1 MADTISLSDFLKDFN
16 TTIQNLNTTTETTI
30 PSIKGAELAIKDSTE
45 ADNEKYELINK
56 VLKDVYNIDISMIEI
71 LDVDSSDR
79 FFIEIRYTS
88 LDNIYRRIKLADYR
102 KMLSKSEAEITDYFR
117 DILEYLLG
125 GVVTFNVDY
134 ETYNER
140 LEEIIKEY
148 ENKKGYEKDI
158 EEILDSNK
166 NDKKDTLIILARI
179 CVAYAI
185 KARDKYK
192 YEYDTLGWRNF
203 NNQKVFVYADKIY
216 KTVENANNA
225 PDLGELPAIC
235 VNDNRLSIS
244 VSDISSDYTNMI
256 YDLMHYHTKYPAIII
271 SAALSGVVRQL
282 LELGNE
288 AGININI
295 CGTSGCGKTTIE
307 NIALSM
313 FGDYNTL
320 LNNFLATDNA
330 INIGRVNKGFMPY
343 VMDEQALKLNNMSE
357 NKKKQEAL
365 IQIFRVYNNTIKD
378 TLRTSKYKGKISYG
392 AYISSSV
399 ESIFDTID
407 ETDLGQFRRLIEL
420 KVSDDDLFKNKETVE
435 KYEEIIETNKGMFL
449 KNFVNWIL
457 LNIANDENIIKNRY
471 NMIRQAINTYY
482 NEYFENL
489 EKLKINSNATDIK
502 EAVLEDVKARLE
514 KDNIVITDREAALK
528 TIERL
533 VRNLKQVV
541 KLDKKI
547 ALLLLT
553 EELINETLDLHISTE
568 GEYDALIE
576 EEYGAVELEE
586 DSEEEYRAESEEDK
600 KTNAR
605 LMFNDKNKLNTLKA
619 LENNILDMQLSID
632 DIEEK
637 AKENSGVIAANKNRF
652 ESYLPLLGKDNKE
665 SADLVR
671 KELLSLLTDLE
682 GVSTGTIK
690 LEKDSNGDEGY
701 HFYTTRTSKGYRL
714 NSEEG
719 AKAKILAQ
727 FLILAADNNL
737 HKKGYTDGKALR
749 DRITSE
755 NYEGVEQ
762 VVKTS
767 ISGRRNGAHIYYR
780 TADIADIKSS
790 KKDKRDY
797 IIFYS
802 SNDVWFNLEI
812 EDNNT
817 SQPNEADT
825 SNSEEKGDK

>member
-1 MADTISLSDFLKDFN
+1 MADTISLKDFLDDFN
-16 TTIQNLNTTTETTI
+16 KTIGNLNTTTATTI
-30 PSIKGAELAIKDSTE
+30 PSIKGAELAIKDSTK

-56 VLKDVYNIDISMIEI
+56 VLKDVYNIDVSMVEI

-125 GVVTFNVDY
+125 GVVTFKVDY
-134 ETYNER
+134 ETYKER
-140 LEEIIKEY
+140 LKEISEKYKNGTE
-148 ENKKGYEKDI
+148 YEKDI
-158 EEILDSNK
+158 EEILKSNK
-166 NDKKDTLIILARI
+166 ADKKDTLIILARI

-203 NNQKVFVYADKIY
+203 NNEKVFIYADRIY
-216 KTVENANNA
+216 ESYEKNGIIKLN
-225 PDLGELPAIC
+225 LLPAIC
-235 VNDNRLSIS
+235 VNDNKQSIS
-244 VSDISSDYTNMI
+244 IIDINEKNNGHVDYVNML
-256 YDLMHYHTKYPAIII
+256 YDLMYYHTRYPAIII

-357 NKKKQEAL
+357 NKKRQEAL

-378 TLRTSKYKGKISYG
+378 TLRTNKYKGKISYG

-420 KVSDDDLFKNKETVE
+420 KVSDNDLFPDKETVE
-435 KYEEIIETNKGMFL
+435 KYEEIIETNKGLFL
-449 KNFVNWIL
+449 QEFVVSIICKIKTDKNS
-457 LNIANDENIIKNRY
+457 IKHRY
-471 NMIRQAINTYY
+471 NEIRQAINIYY
-482 NEYFENL
+482 NKYLDNL
-489 EKLKINSNATDIK
+489 EKIKESNNTTDTNEAVFKKLKAEFENDNAKINNK
-502 EAVLEDVKARLE
+502 E
-514 KDNIVITDREAALK
+514 EALR
-528 TIERL
+528 TVERL

-553 EELINETLDLHISTE
+553 EELINETLDKLLNKNNSFREDIGKAYIISKLKNDIL
-568 GEYDALIE
+568 YSIE
-576 EEYGAVELEE
+576 EK
-586 DSEEEYRAESEEDK
+586 EEYKRLGIK
-600 KTNAR
+600 KISIYE
-605 LMFNDKNKLNTLKA
+605 KGTLKV
-619 LENNILDMQLSID
+619 LENDILDMQLS
-632 DIEEK
+632 
-637 AKENSGVIAANKNRF
+637 
-652 ESYLPLLGKDNKE
+652 
-665 SADLVR
+665 
-671 KELLSLLTDLE
+671 LE
-682 GVSTGTIK
+682 GVSKKKGKDTDTIFQIREELRNLLPDIAGFKLTIPIIVKTLDTGKRVEKECTITLGKDVDNIGTGYWFYRLSNERNKKEKPTK
-690 LEKDSNGDEGY
+690 LIENLYSHALRIAKYIVYCAIQNVEGY
-701 HFYTTRTSKGYRL
+701 K
-714 NSEEG
+714 
-719 AKAKILAQ
+719 
-727 FLILAADNNL
+727 
-737 HKKGYTDGKALR
+737 YTDGETIRDTIENNYKKIENITISDKESRLYCAAEKISKAKNSDSIILYESNR
-749 DRITSE
+749 VFLCLSE
-755 NYEGVEQ
+755 EEFE
-762 VVKTS
+762 T
-767 ISGRRNGAHIYYR
+767 
-780 TADIADIKSS
+780 IK
-790 KKDKRDY
+790 
-797 IIFYS
+797 
-802 SNDVWFNLEI
+802 I
-812 EDNNT
+812 EK
-817 SQPNEADT
+817 
-825 SNSEEKGDK
+825 EKGDK

>member
-1 MADTISLSDFLKDFN
+1 MADTISLKDFLNDFN
-16 TTIQNLNTTTETTI
+16 KTIHNLNTTTETTI

-45 ADNEKYELINK
+45 ADNEKYRLIND
-56 VLKDVYNIDISMIEI
+56 VLKDVYNIDVSMIEI

-125 GVVTFNVDY
+125 GVVTFKVDY

-140 LEEIIKEY
+140 LKEIIKEY

-158 EEILDSNK
+158 EEILKSNK
-166 NDKKDTLIILARI
+166 NDKKDTLIILTRI

-216 KTVENANNA
+216 KTDDKE
-225 PDLGELPAIC
+225 PKLEELPAIC

-244 VSDISSDYTNMI
+244 VSDISLDYVNMI

-295 CGTSGCGKTTIE
+295 CGTSGCGKTTME
-307 NIALSM
+307 NIALSI
-313 FGDYNTL
+313 FGDCNNL

-343 VMDEQALKLNNMSE
+343 IMDEQALRLNNMSE

-420 KVSDDDLFKNKETVE
+420 KVSDDDLFPDKDTVE

-449 KNFVNWIL
+449 KEFVALIL
-457 LNIANDENIIKNRY
+457 CKIANNENIIKDRY
-471 NMIRQAINTYY
+471 NMIRQSINIYY

-489 EKLKINSNATDIK
+489 DKLKINSNATDIK
-502 EAVLEDVKARLE
+502 EAVLEDVRKRLE

-528 TIERL
+528 TIEKL
-533 VRNLKQVV
+533 IRNLKQVV

-547 ALLLLT
+547 ALILLT
-553 EELINETLDLHISTE
+553 EELINETLDLIMSNE
-568 GEYDALIE
+568 GEYDALIK

-586 DSEEEYRAESEEDK
+586 DSEEECRAESEADK
-600 KTNAR
+600 KIRAR

-637 AKENSGVIAANKNRF
+637 ANDNNGASNNKNKF
-652 ESYLPLLGKDNKE
+652 TDMLPLLGKDNKE
-665 SADLVR
+665 SADLIR
-671 KELLSLLTDLE
+671 KELAGLLADLK
-682 GVSTGTIK
+682 GVNVGTIK
-690 LEKDSNGDEGY
+690 IEKDYYKEDEGY
-701 HFYTTRTSKGYRL
+701 HFYTTREGKGCRL
-714 NSEEG
+714 LSGEG
-719 AKAKILAQ
+719 AEAKILAQ
-727 FLILAADNNL
+727 FFIFIADNNI
-737 HKKGYTDGKALR
+737 HEKGYTDGKALR
-749 DRITSE
+749 NRITSE
-755 NYEGVEQ
+755 SYEGIAE
-762 VVKTS
+762 VVKTN
-767 ISGRRNGAHIYYR
+767 ISGRKNVVPTFYK
-780 TADIADIKSS
+780 TANIADINNN

-797 IIFYS
+797 IILYN
-802 SNDVWFNLEI
+802 SNDVWFNLEV
-812 EDNNT
+812 EESNT
-817 SQPNEADT
+817 LQSNEVDT
-825 SNSEEKGDK
+825 SKSEDKEDK

>member
-16 TTIQNLNTTTETTI
+16 NTIQNLNTTTETTI

-45 ADNEKYELINK
+45 ADNEKYRLIND
-56 VLKDVYNIDISMIEI
+56 VLKDVYSIDVSMIEI

-125 GVVTFNVDY
+125 GVVTFKVDY
-134 ETYNER
+134 ETYKKR
-140 LEEIIKEY
+140 LEEVIKKY
-148 ENKKGYEKDI
+148 ENKDGYEKDI
-158 EEILDSNK
+158 EEILKSNEA
-166 NDKKDTLIILARI
+166 DKKDTLIILTRI

-203 NNQKVFVYADKIY
+203 NNQKVFVYADRIY
-216 KTVENANNA
+216 KTDNKE
-225 PDLGELPAIC
+225 PKLEELPAIC

-244 VSDISSDYTNMI
+244 VSDISSDYVNMI
-256 YDLMHYHTKYPAIII
+256 DELMHYETKYPAIII

-307 NIALSM
+307 NIALSI

-343 VMDEQALKLNNMSE
+343 IMDEQALRLNNMSE
-357 NKKKQEAL
+357 NKKKQETL
-365 IQIFRVYNNTIKD
+365 IQIFRIYNNTIKD

-407 ETDLGQFRRLIEL
+407 EIDLGQFRRLIEL
-420 KVSDDDLFKNKETVE
+420 KVSGADLFKDKETVE

-449 KNFVNWIL
+449 REFVALIL
-457 LNIANDENIIKNRY
+457 SKIANDEDSIKDRY
-471 NMIRQAINTYY
+471 NEIKQAINVYY

-489 EKLKINSNATDIK
+489 EKIKENGNFTDIK
-502 EAVLEDVKARLE
+502 EAVLEDIKARLE
-514 KDNIVITDREAALK
+514 KDNIVITDKEAALK
-528 TIERL
+528 TVERL
-533 VRNLKQVV
+533 IRNLKQVV

-553 EELINETLDLHISTE
+553 EELINDTLDF
-568 GEYDALIE
+568 LINNVE
-576 EEYGAVELEE
+576 DDYGAV
-586 DSEEEYRAESEEDK
+586 DSEEEYKAESEADK
-600 KTNAR
+600 KLRMKLILA
-605 LMFNDKNKLNTLKA
+605 DGNKAKTLKV
-619 LENNILDMQLSID
+619 LEDNILDMQLSID
-632 DIEEK
+632 DIEKKAEK
-637 AKENSGVIAANKNRF
+637 NSGIIAANKTRF

-665 SADLVR
+665 SVDLVR
-671 KELLSLLTDLE
+671 KELISLLADLE

-690 LEKDSNGDEGY
+690 LKKDSNGDEGY
-701 HFYTTRTSKGYRL
+701 HFYTTRPSKGYRL

-762 VVKTS
+762 VVKTN

-797 IIFYS
+797 IIFYN
-802 SNDVWFNLEI
+802 SNDVWFNLEV

-817 SQPNEADT
+817 LQSNEVDT
-825 SNSEEKGDK
+825 SKSEDKEDK

>member
-1 MADTISLSDFLKDFN
+1 MADAIKLSDFLKDFN
-16 TTIQNLNTTTETTI
+16 NTIQNLNTTTATTI

-56 VLKDVYNIDISMIEI
+56 MLKDVYNIDVSMVEI

-140 LEEIIKEY
+140 LKEISEKY
-148 ENKKGYEKDI
+148 KNGTKYEKDI
-158 EEILDSNK
+158 EEILKSNK

-203 NNQKVFVYADKIY
+203 NNEKVFVYADKIY
-216 KTVENANNA
+216 KTDDKESE
-225 PDLGELPAIC
+225 LEELPAIC

-244 VSDISSDYTNMI
+244 VSDISLDYTNMI

-378 TLRTSKYKGKISYG
+378 TLRTNKYKGKISYG

-399 ESIFDTID
+399 ESIFDNID
-407 ETDLGQFRRLIEL
+407 EIDLGQFRRLIEL
-420 KVSDDDLFKNKETVE
+420 KVSGADLFKDKETVE

-457 LNIANDENIIKNRY
+457 LKIANDENIIKDRY

-489 EKLKINSNATDIK
+489 EKLKINNNATDIK
-502 EAVLEDVKARLE
+502 EAVLEDIKVRLE
-514 KDNIVITDREAALK
+514 KDNIAITDREAALK

-553 EELINETLDLHISTE
+553 EELINETLDLHMNNE

-586 DSEEEYRAESEEDK
+586 DSEEWGEAESEENK
-600 KTNAR
+600 KIRMR
-605 LMFNDKNKLNTLKA
+605 LMFNDKNKLSTLKA

-637 AKENSGVIAANKNRF
+637 AEKNSGIIAANKTRF

-671 KELLSLLTDLE
+671 KELIGLLDALK

-701 HFYTTRTSKGYRL
+701 HFYTTRTGKGYRL

-727 FLILAADNNL
+727 FIILAADNNL

-780 TADIADIKSS
+780 TADITDIKSS

-812 EDNNT
+812 EDTNA
-817 SQPNEADT
+817 SQPTEADT

>member
-1 MADTISLSDFLKDFN
+1 MADTIKLSDFLKDFN
-16 TTIQNLNTTTETTI
+16 NTIQNLNTTTATTI
-30 PSIKGAELAIKDSTE
+30 PSIKGAELAIKDSTK
-45 ADNEKYELINK
+45 ADNEKYRLIND
-56 VLKDVYNIDISMIEI
+56 VLKDVYNIDVSMVEI

-140 LEEIIKEY
+140 LKEIIKKY
-148 ENKKGYEKDI
+148 ENKDGYEKDI
-158 EEILDSNK
+158 EEILKSNK
-166 NDKKDTLIILARI
+166 DDKKDTLIILARI
-179 CVAYAI
+179 CIAYAV

-216 KTVENANNA
+216 KSDDKE
-225 PDLGELPAIC
+225 PKLEELPAIC

-244 VSDISSDYTNMI
+244 VSDISLDYANMI
-256 YDLMHYHTKYPAIII
+256 YDLMHYDTKYPAIII

-307 NIALSM
+307 NIALSI

-320 LNNFLATDNA
+320 LNNFLASDNA

-357 NKKKQEAL
+357 NKKRQEAL

-378 TLRTSKYKGKISYG
+378 TLRTNKYKGKVSYG

-399 ESIFDTID
+399 ESIFDNID
-407 ETDLGQFRRLIEL
+407 EIDLGQFRRLIEL
-420 KVSDDDLFKNKETVE
+420 KVSGADLFKDKETVE

-449 KNFVNWIL
+449 KDFVALIL
-457 LNIANDENIIKNRY
+457 YKMAKGENIIKDRY
-471 NMIRQAINTYY
+471 NMIRQSINIHY

-502 EAVLEDVKARLE
+502 EAVLEDIKARLE
-514 KDNIVITDREAALK
+514 KDNIAITDREAALK

-533 VRNLKQVV
+533 IRNLKQVV

-553 EELINETLDLHISTE
+553 EELINETLDLLMNNA

-576 EEYGAVELEE
+576 EEYGAVESEE
-586 DSEEEYRAESEEDK
+586 DSEEECEAESEENK
-600 KTNAR
+600 KIRMR
-605 LMFNDKNKLNTLKA
+605 LMFDDKNKLSTLKA

-637 AKENSGVIAANKNRF
+637 AEKNSGIIAANKTRF

-671 KELLSLLTDLE
+671 KELIGLLDALK

-701 HFYTTRTSKGYRL
+701 HFYTTRTGKGYRL

-727 FLILAADNNL
+727 FIILVADNNL

-780 TADIADIKSS
+780 TADITDIKNN

-802 SNDVWFNLEI
+802 SNDVWFNLEV
-812 EDNNT
+812 EDTNA
-817 SQPNEADT
+817 SQPTEADT

>member
-1 MADTISLSDFLKDFN
+1 MADTIKLSDFLKDFN
-16 TTIQNLNTTTETTI
+16 NTIQNLNTTTATTI

-45 ADNEKYELINK
+45 ADNEKYRLIND
-56 VLKDVYNIDISMIEI
+56 VLKDVYNIDVSMIEI

-140 LEEIIKEY
+140 LEEIIKKY
-148 ENKKGYEKDI
+148 ENKDGYEKDI
-158 EEILDSNK
+158 EEILKSNK

-216 KTVENANNA
+216 KSDDKEYK
-225 PDLGELPAIC
+225 LEELPAIC

-244 VSDISSDYTNMI
+244 VSDISLDYANMI
-256 YDLMHYHTKYPAIII
+256 YDLMHYDTKYPAIII

-307 NIALSM
+307 NIALSI

-357 NKKKQEAL
+357 NKKRQEAL

-378 TLRTSKYKGKISYG
+378 TLRTNKYKGKVSYG

-399 ESIFDTID
+399 ESIFDNID
-407 ETDLGQFRRLIEL
+407 EIDLGQFRRLIEL
-420 KVSDDDLFKNKETVE
+420 KVSGADLFKDKETVE

-449 KNFVNWIL
+449 KDFVALIL
-457 LNIANDENIIKNRY
+457 YKMAKGENIIKDRY
-471 NMIRQAINTYY
+471 NMIRQSINVHY

-502 EAVLEDVKARLE
+502 EAVLEDIKARLE
-514 KDNIVITDREAALK
+514 KDNIAITDREAALK
-528 TIERL
+528 TIEKL
-533 VRNLKQVV
+533 IRNLKQVV

-553 EELINETLDLHISTE
+553 EELINETLDLLMNNA

-576 EEYGAVELEE
+576 EEYGAVESEE
-586 DSEEEYRAESEEDK
+586 NSEEECEAESEENK
-600 KTNAR
+600 KIRMR
-605 LMFNDKNKLNTLKA
+605 LMFNDKNKLSTLKA

-637 AKENSGVIAANKNRF
+637 AEKNSGIIAANKTRF

-671 KELLSLLTDLE
+671 KELIGLLDALK

-701 HFYTTRTSKGYRL
+701 HFYTTRTGKGYRL

-727 FLILAADNNL
+727 FIILAADNNL

-780 TADIADIKSS
+780 TADITDIKNN

-802 SNDVWFNLEI
+802 SNDVWFNLEV
-812 EDNNT
+812 EDTNA
-817 SQPNEADT
+817 SQPTEVDT

>member
-1 MADTISLSDFLKDFN
+1 MADTISLKDFLDDFN
-16 TTIQNLNTTTETTI
+16 KTIGNLNKTTETTI

-56 VLKDVYNIDISMIEI
+56 VLKDVYNIDVSMVEI

-140 LEEIIKEY
+140 LEEISEKY
-148 ENKKGYEKDI
+148 KNGTKYEKDI
-158 EEILDSNK
+158 EEILKSNK
-166 NDKKDTLIILARI
+166 SDKKDTLIILARI

-216 KTVENANNA
+216 KTDDKKSE
-225 PDLGELPAIC
+225 LEELPAIC

-244 VSDISSDYTNMI
+244 VSDISLDYVNML
-256 YDLMHYHTKYPAIII
+256 YDLMHYDTKYPAIII

-307 NIALSM
+307 NIALSI

-378 TLRTSKYKGKISYG
+378 TLRTNKYKGKISYG

-407 ETDLGQFRRLIEL
+407 EIDLGQFRRLIEL
-420 KVSDDDLFKNKETVE
+420 KVSGADLFKDKETVE

-457 LNIANDENIIKNRY
+457 LKIANDENIIKDRY

-553 EELINETLDLHISTE
+553 EELINETLDLHMNNK

-586 DSEEEYRAESEEDK
+586 DSEEEYRVESEKDK
-600 KTNAR
+600 KINAR
-605 LMFNDKNKLNTLKA
+605 LMFNDKNKLSTLKA

-637 AKENSGVIAANKNRF
+637 AEKNSGIIAANKTRF

-671 KELLSLLTDLE
+671 KELIGLLDALK

-701 HFYTTRTSKGYRL
+701 HFYTTRTGKGYRL

-727 FLILAADNNL
+727 FIILAADNNV

-780 TADIADIKSS
+780 TADITDIKSS

-802 SNDVWFNLEI
+802 SNDVWFNLEV
-812 EDNNT
+812 EDTNA
-817 SQPNEADT
+817 SQPTEADT

>member
-1 MADTISLSDFLKDFN
+1 MADTISLKDFLDDFN
-16 TTIQNLNTTTETTI
+16 KTIQNLNTTTETTI

-45 ADNEKYELINK
+45 ADNKKYELINK
-56 VLKDVYNIDISMIEI
+56 VLKDVYSIDISMIEI

-140 LEEIIKEY
+140 LEEIIKKY
-148 ENKKGYEKDI
+148 ENKDGYEKDI
-158 EEILDSNK
+158 EEILKSNK

-203 NNQKVFVYADKIY
+203 NNEKVFVYADKIY
-216 KTVENANNA
+216 KSDDKE
-225 PDLGELPAIC
+225 PKLEELPAIC

-244 VSDISSDYTNMI
+244 VSDISSDYANMI

-357 NKKKQEAL
+357 NKKRQEAL

-378 TLRTSKYKGKISYG
+378 TLRTNKYKGKVSYG

-399 ESIFDTID
+399 ESIFDNID
-407 ETDLGQFRRLIEL
+407 EVDLGQFRRLIEL
-420 KVSDDDLFKNKETVE
+420 KVSGNDLFPDKETVE

-449 KNFVNWIL
+449 KDFVALIL
-457 LNIANDENIIKNRY
+457 YKIANDENIIKDRY
-471 NMIRQAINTYY
+471 NLIRQSINVYY

-502 EAVLEDVKARLE
+502 EAVLEDIKARLE
-514 KDNIVITDREAALK
+514 KDNIAITDREAALK

-533 VRNLKQVV
+533 IRNLKQVV

-553 EELINETLDLHISTE
+553 EELINETLDLLMNNV

-576 EEYGAVELEE
+576 EEYKAVELEE
-586 DSEEEYRAESEEDK
+586 DSEEEECEAESEENK
-600 KTNAR
+600 KIRMR
-605 LMFNDKNKLNTLKA
+605 LMFNDKNKLSTLKD

-637 AKENSGVIAANKNRF
+637 AEKNSGIIAANKTRF

-701 HFYTTRTSKGYRL
+701 HFYTTRTGKGYRL

-727 FLILAADNNL
+727 FIILAADNNL

-790 KKDKRDY
+790 KKNRRDY

-812 EDNNT
+812 EDNNA
-817 SQPNEADT
+817 SQPTEVDT

>member
-1 MADTISLSDFLKDFN
+1 MADTIKLSDFLKDFN
-16 TTIQNLNTTTETTI
+16 NTIQSLNTTTATTI

-45 ADNEKYELINK
+45 ADNEKYRLIND
-56 VLKDVYNIDISMIEI
+56 VLKDVYNIDVSMIEI

-140 LEEIIKEY
+140 LEEIIKKY
-148 ENKKGYEKDI
+148 ENKDGYEKDI
-158 EEILDSNK
+158 EEILKSNK

-216 KTVENANNA
+216 KSDDKE
-225 PDLGELPAIC
+225 PKLEELPAIC

-244 VSDISSDYTNMI
+244 VSDISLDYANMI
-256 YDLMHYHTKYPAIII
+256 YDLMHYDTKYPAIII

-295 CGTSGCGKTTIE
+295 CGISGCGKTTIE
-307 NIALSM
+307 NIALSI

-357 NKKKQEAL
+357 NKKRQEAL

-378 TLRTSKYKGKISYG
+378 TLRTNKYKGKVSYG

-399 ESIFDTID
+399 ESIFDNID
-407 ETDLGQFRRLIEL
+407 EIDLGQFRRLIEL
-420 KVSDDDLFKNKETVE
+420 KVSGADLFKDKETVE

-449 KNFVNWIL
+449 KDFVALIL
-457 LNIANDENIIKNRY
+457 YKMAKGENIIKDRY
-471 NMIRQAINTYY
+471 NMIRQSINVHY

-502 EAVLEDVKARLE
+502 EAVLEDIKARLE
-514 KDNIVITDREAALK
+514 KDNIAITDREAALK
-528 TIERL
+528 TIEKL
-533 VRNLKQVV
+533 IRNLKQVV

-553 EELINETLDLHISTE
+553 EELINETLDSLMNNA

-576 EEYGAVELEE
+576 EEYGAVESEE
-586 DSEEEYRAESEEDK
+586 DSEEECEAESEENK
-600 KTNAR
+600 KIRAR
-605 LMFNDKNKLNTLKA
+605 LMFNDKNKLSTLKA

-637 AKENSGVIAANKNRF
+637 AEKNSGIIAANKTRF

-671 KELLSLLTDLE
+671 KELIGLLDALK

-701 HFYTTRTSKGYRL
+701 HFYTTRTGKGYRL

-727 FLILAADNNL
+727 FIILAADNNL

-780 TADIADIKSS
+780 TADITDIKSS

-802 SNDVWFNLEI
+802 SNDVWFNLEV
-812 EDNNT
+812 EDTNT
-817 SQPNEADT
+817 SQPTEADT

>member
-16 TTIQNLNTTTETTI
+16 TTIHNLNTTTATTI

-56 VLKDVYNIDISMIEI
+56 VLKDVYSIDISMIEI

-125 GVVTFNVDY
+125 GVVTFKVDY
-134 ETYNER
+134 ETYNKR
-140 LEEIIKEY
+140 LEEIIKKY
-148 ENKKGYEKDI
+148 ENSKGYKKDI
-158 EEILDSNK
+158 EEILKSNK
-166 NDKKDTLIILARI
+166 DDKKDTLIILARI

-216 KTVENANNA
+216 RTVINNNKYA
-225 PDLGELPAIC
+225 LGELPAIC

-244 VSDISSDYTNMI
+244 VSDISLDYVNMV
-256 YDLMHYHTKYPAIII
+256 DELMHYNTKYPAIII

-307 NIALSM
+307 NIALSI
-313 FGDYNTL
+313 FGDYNNL

-343 VMDEQALKLNNMSE
+343 IMDEQALRLNNMSE

-378 TLRTSKYKGKISYG
+378 TLRTSKYKGKVSYG

-407 ETDLGQFRRLIEL
+407 EIDLGQFRRLIEL
-420 KVSDDDLFKNKETVE
+420 KVSGNDLFKDKNTVE

-449 KNFVNWIL
+449 KDFVALIL
-457 LNIANDENIIKNRY
+457 LRIANDENSIKDRY
-471 NMIRQAINTYY
+471 NEIRQAINIYY

-489 EKLKINSNATDIK
+489 EKIKENGNFTDIK
-502 EAVLEDVKARLE
+502 EAVLEDIRIRLE
-514 KDNIVITDREAALK
+514 KENKVISDREAALK
-528 TIERL
+528 NVERL
-533 VRNLKQVV
+533 IRNLKQVV

-553 EELINETLDLHISTE
+553 EELINETLDFIINNVE
-568 GEYDALIE
+568 DDNALIE
-576 EEYGAVELEE
+576 EE
-586 DSEEEYRAESEEDK
+586 SEEYVESEADK
-600 KTNAR
+600 KLRMKLILADGNKAR
-605 LMFNDKNKLNTLKA
+605 TLKV
-619 LENNILDMQLSID
+619 LEDNILDMQLSID

-637 AKENSGVIAANKNRF
+637 ANANNNASSNKNKITDM
-652 ESYLPLLGKDNKE
+652 LPLLGKDNKE

-671 KELLSLLTDLE
+671 KELVGLLANLK
-682 GVSTGTIK
+682 GINVGTIK
-690 LEKDSNGDEGY
+690 LEKDYYKGDEGY
-701 HFYTTRTSKGYRL
+701 HFYTTREGKGYRL
-714 NSEEG
+714 NSKEG
-719 AKAKILAQ
+719 AEAKILAQ
-727 FLILAADNNL
+727 FLIFAADNNL
-737 HKKGYTDGKALR
+737 HEKGYINGKALR
-749 DRITSE
+749 NRITSE
-755 NYEGVEQ
+755 SYEGIAE
-762 VVKTS
+762 VVKTN
-767 ISGRRNGAHIYYR
+767 ISGRKNVVPTFYK
-780 TADIADIKSS
+780 TADIADIKSDKENDKG

-797 IIFYS
+797 IILYN
-802 SNDVWFNLEI
+802 SNDVWFNLEV

-817 SQPNEADT
+817 LQSNEVDT
-825 SNSEEKGDK
+825 SNSEDKEDK

>member
-16 TTIQNLNTTTETTI
+16 TTIRNLNTTTATTI

-56 VLKDVYNIDISMIEI
+56 VLKDVYSIDISMIEI

-140 LEEIIKEY
+140 LEEIIKKY
-148 ENKKGYEKDI
+148 ENKDGYEKDI
-158 EEILDSNK
+158 EEILKSNK
-166 NDKKDTLIILARI
+166 SDKKDTLIILARI

-203 NNQKVFVYADKIY
+203 NNQKVFVYADRIY
-216 KTVENANNA
+216 ESYEKNGIIKLN
-225 PDLGELPAIC
+225 LLPAIC
-235 VNDNRLSIS
+235 VNDNKQSIS
-244 VSDISSDYTNMI
+244 IIDINEENNGHIDYVNMI
-256 YDLMHYHTKYPAIII
+256 YDLMYYHTRYPAIII

-378 TLRTSKYKGKISYG
+378 TLRTNKYKGKISYG

-420 KVSDDDLFKNKETVE
+420 KVSDDDLFPDKETVE
-435 KYEEIIETNKGMFL
+435 KYEEIIETNKGLFL
-449 KNFVNWIL
+449 QEFVVSIICKIKTDKNS
-457 LNIANDENIIKNRY
+457 IKNRY
-471 NMIRQAINTYY
+471 NEIRQAINIYY
-482 NEYFENL
+482 NKYLDNL
-489 EKLKINSNATDIK
+489 EKIK
-502 EAVLEDVKARLE
+502 ENNNTTDTNEAIFKKLKAE
-514 KDNIVITDREAALK
+514 FENDNARINNKEEALR
-528 TIERL
+528 TVERL

-553 EELINETLDLHISTE
+553 EELINETLDKLLNKNNSFREDIGKAYIISKLKSDIL
-568 GEYDALIE
+568 YSIE
-576 EEYGAVELEE
+576 EK
-586 DSEEEYRAESEEDK
+586 EEYKRLGLK
-600 KTNAR
+600 KISIYE
-605 LMFNDKNKLNTLKA
+605 KGTLKV
-619 LENNILDMQLSID
+619 LENDILDMQLS
-632 DIEEK
+632 
-637 AKENSGVIAANKNRF
+637 
-652 ESYLPLLGKDNKE
+652 
-665 SADLVR
+665 
-671 KELLSLLTDLE
+671 LE
-682 GVSTGTIK
+682 GVSKKKGKDTDTIFQIREELRNLLPDIAGFKLTIPIIVKTLDTEKRVEKECTITLGKDVDTIGTGYWFYRLSNERNKKEKPTK
-690 LEKDSNGDEGY
+690 LIENLYSHALRIAKYIVYCAIQNVEGY
-701 HFYTTRTSKGYRL
+701 K
-714 NSEEG
+714 
-719 AKAKILAQ
+719 
-727 FLILAADNNL
+727 
-737 HKKGYTDGKALR
+737 YTDGETIRDTIENNYKKIENITISDKESRLYCAAEKISKAKNSDSIILYESNR
-749 DRITSE
+749 VFLCLSE
-755 NYEGVEQ
+755 EEFE
-762 VVKTS
+762 T
-767 ISGRRNGAHIYYR
+767 
-780 TADIADIKSS
+780 IK
-790 KKDKRDY
+790 
-797 IIFYS
+797 
-802 SNDVWFNLEI
+802 I
-812 EDNNT
+812 EK
-817 SQPNEADT
+817 
-825 SNSEEKGDK
+825 EKGDK

>member
-16 TTIQNLNTTTETTI
+16 NTIQNLNTTTETTI

-45 ADNEKYELINK
+45 ADNEKYRLIND
-56 VLKDVYNIDISMIEI
+56 VLKDVYSIDVSMIEI

-125 GVVTFNVDY
+125 GVVTFKVDY
-134 ETYNER
+134 ETYKKR
-140 LEEIIKEY
+140 LEEVIKKY
-148 ENKKGYEKDI
+148 ENKDGYEKDI
-158 EEILDSNK
+158 EEILKSNEA
-166 NDKKDTLIILARI
+166 DKKDTLIILTRI

-203 NNQKVFVYADKIY
+203 NNQKVFVYADRIY
-216 KTVENANNA
+216 KTDNKE
-225 PDLGELPAIC
+225 PKLEELPAIC

-244 VSDISSDYTNMI
+244 VSDISSDYVNMI
-256 YDLMHYHTKYPAIII
+256 DELMHYETKYPAIII

-307 NIALSM
+307 NIALSI

-343 VMDEQALKLNNMSE
+343 IMDEQALRLNNMSE

-365 IQIFRVYNNTIKD
+365 IQIFRIYNNTIKD

-407 ETDLGQFRRLIEL
+407 EIDLGQFRRLIEL
-420 KVSDDDLFKNKETVE
+420 KVSGADLFKDKETVE

-449 KNFVNWIL
+449 REFVALIL
-457 LNIANDENIIKNRY
+457 SKIANDEDSIKDRY
-471 NMIRQAINTYY
+471 NEIKQAINVYY

-489 EKLKINSNATDIK
+489 EKIKENGNFTDIK
-502 EAVLEDVKARLE
+502 EAVLEDIKARLE
-514 KDNIVITDREAALK
+514 KDNIVITDKEAALK
-528 TIERL
+528 TVERL
-533 VRNLKQVV
+533 IRNLKQVV

-553 EELINETLDLHISTE
+553 EELINDTLDF
-568 GEYDALIE
+568 LINNVE
-576 EEYGAVELEE
+576 DDYGAV
-586 DSEEEYRAESEEDK
+586 DSEEEYKAESEADK
-600 KTNAR
+600 KLRMKLILA
-605 LMFNDKNKLNTLKA
+605 DGNKAKTLKV
-619 LENNILDMQLSID
+619 LEDNILDMQLSID
-632 DIEEK
+632 DIEKKAEK
-637 AKENSGVIAANKNRF
+637 NSGIIAANKTRF

-671 KELLSLLTDLE
+671 KELISLLADLE
-682 GVSTGTIK
+682 GISTGTIK
-690 LEKDSNGDEGY
+690 LKKDSNGDEGY
-701 HFYTTRTSKGYRL
+701 HFYTTRPSKGYRL

-737 HKKGYTDGKALR
+737 HKKEYTDGKALR

-762 VVKTS
+762 VVKTN

-802 SNDVWFNLEI
+802 SNDVWFNLEV

-817 SQPNEADT
+817 LQSNEVDT
-825 SNSEEKGDK
+825 SKSEDKEDK

>member
-1 MADTISLSDFLKDFN
+1 MADTISLKDFLDDFN
-16 TTIQNLNTTTETTI
+16 KTIGNLNKTTATTI

-56 VLKDVYNIDISMIEI
+56 VLKDVYNIDVSMVEI

-140 LEEIIKEY
+140 LKEIIKKY
-148 ENKKGYEKDI
+148 ENKDGYEKDI
-158 EEILDSNK
+158 EEILKGNK
-166 NDKKDTLIILARI
+166 ADKKDTLIILARI
-179 CVAYAI
+179 CIAYAI
-185 KARDKYK
+185 KARGKYK

-216 KTVENANNA
+216 KVDDKKSE
-225 PDLGELPAIC
+225 LEELPAIC

-244 VSDISSDYTNMI
+244 VSDISLDYINMI

-307 NIALSM
+307 NIALSI

-357 NKKKQEAL
+357 NKKRQEAL

-378 TLRTSKYKGKISYG
+378 TLRTNKYKGKISYG

-399 ESIFDTID
+399 ESIFDNID
-407 ETDLGQFRRLIEL
+407 EIDLGQFRRLIEL
-420 KVSDDDLFKNKETVE
+420 KVSGADLFPDKETVE

-449 KNFVNWIL
+449 KEFVVLIL
-457 LNIANDENIIKNRY
+457 DKIAKGENIIKDRY
-471 NMIRQAINTYY
+471 NMIRQSINVYY

-502 EAVLEDVKARLE
+502 EAVLEDIKARLE
-514 KDNIVITDREAALK
+514 KDNIAITDREAALK

-533 VRNLKQVV
+533 IRNLKQVV

-553 EELINETLDLHISTE
+553 EELINKILDSLMNNV

-576 EEYGAVELEE
+576 EEYGAVESEE
-586 DSEEEYRAESEEDK
+586 DSEEEECEAESEENK
-600 KTNAR
+600 KIRAR
-605 LMFNDKNKLNTLKA
+605 LMFNDKDKLSTLKA

-637 AKENSGVIAANKNRF
+637 AEKNSGVIAANKTRF

-671 KELLSLLTDLE
+671 KELIGLLDALK

-701 HFYTTRTSKGYRL
+701 HFYTTRTGKGYRL

-727 FLILAADNNL
+727 FIILAADNNL

-780 TADIADIKSS
+780 TADITDIKSS

-802 SNDVWFNLEI
+802 SNDVWFNLEV
-812 EDNNT
+812 EDTNA
-817 SQPNEADT
+817 SQPNEVDT

>member
-1 MADTISLSDFLKDFN
+1 MADTISLKDFLDDFN
-16 TTIQNLNTTTETTI
+16 KTIGNLNKTTATTI

-56 VLKDVYNIDISMIEI
+56 VLKDVYNIDVSMVEI

-140 LEEIIKEY
+140 LKEIIKKY
-148 ENKKGYEKDI
+148 ENKDGYEKDI
-158 EEILDSNK
+158 EEILKGNK
-166 NDKKDTLIILARI
+166 ADKKDTLIILARI
-179 CVAYAI
+179 CIAYAI
-185 KARDKYK
+185 KARGKYK

-203 NNQKVFVYADKIY
+203 NNQKVFVYADRIY
-216 KTVENANNA
+216 ESYEKNGIIKLN
-225 PDLGELPAIC
+225 LLPAIC
-235 VNDNRLSIS
+235 VNDNKQSIS
-244 VSDISSDYTNMI
+244 IIDINEKNNGHVDYVNML
-256 YDLMHYHTKYPAIII
+256 YDLMYYHTRYPAIII

-307 NIALSM
+307 NIALSI

-357 NKKKQEAL
+357 NKKRQEAL

-378 TLRTSKYKGKISYG
+378 TLRTNKYKGKISYG

-420 KVSDDDLFKNKETVE
+420 KVSDDDLFPDKETVE
-435 KYEEIIETNKGMFL
+435 KYEEIIETNKGLFL
-449 KNFVNWIL
+449 QEFVVSIICKIKTDKNS
-457 LNIANDENIIKNRY
+457 IKHRY
-471 NMIRQAINTYY
+471 NEIRQAINIYY
-482 NEYFENL
+482 NKYLDNL
-489 EKLKINSNATDIK
+489 EKIKESNNTTDTNEAIFKKLKAEFENDNAKINNK
-502 EAVLEDVKARLE
+502 E
-514 KDNIVITDREAALK
+514 EALR
-528 TIERL
+528 TVERL

-553 EELINETLDLHISTE
+553 EELINETLDKLLNKNNSFREDIGKAYIISKLKNDIL
-568 GEYDALIE
+568 YSIE
-576 EEYGAVELEE
+576 EK
-586 DSEEEYRAESEEDK
+586 EEYKRLGIK
-600 KTNAR
+600 KISIYE
-605 LMFNDKNKLNTLKA
+605 KGTLKV
-619 LENNILDMQLSID
+619 LENDILDMQLS
-632 DIEEK
+632 
-637 AKENSGVIAANKNRF
+637 
-652 ESYLPLLGKDNKE
+652 
-665 SADLVR
+665 
-671 KELLSLLTDLE
+671 LE
-682 GVSTGTIK
+682 GVSKKKGKDTDTIFQIREELRNLLPDIAGFKLTIPIIVKTLDTGKRVEKECTITLGKDVDNIGTGYWFYRLSNERNKKEKPTK
-690 LEKDSNGDEGY
+690 LIENLYSHALRIAKYIVYCAIQNVEGY
-701 HFYTTRTSKGYRL
+701 K
-714 NSEEG
+714 
-719 AKAKILAQ
+719 
-727 FLILAADNNL
+727 
-737 HKKGYTDGKALR
+737 YTDGETIRDTIENNYKKIENITISDKESRLYCAAEKISKAKNSDSIILYESNR
-749 DRITSE
+749 VFLCLSE
-755 NYEGVEQ
+755 EEFE
-762 VVKTS
+762 T
-767 ISGRRNGAHIYYR
+767 
-780 TADIADIKSS
+780 IK
-790 KKDKRDY
+790 
-797 IIFYS
+797 
-802 SNDVWFNLEI
+802 I
-812 EDNNT
+812 EK
-817 SQPNEADT
+817 
-825 SNSEEKGDK
+825 EKGDK

>member
-1 MADTISLSDFLKDFN
+1 MADTIKLSDFLKDFN
-16 TTIQNLNTTTETTI
+16 NTIQNLNTTTATTI

-45 ADNEKYELINK
+45 ADNEKYRLIND
-56 VLKDVYNIDISMIEI
+56 VLKDVYNINVSMVEI

-140 LEEIIKEY
+140 LEEIIKKY
-148 ENKKGYEKDI
+148 ENKDGYEKDI
-158 EEILDSNK
+158 EEILKSNK

-216 KTVENANNA
+216 KSDDKE
-225 PDLGELPAIC
+225 PKLEELPAIC

-244 VSDISSDYTNMI
+244 VSDISLDYANML

-307 NIALSM
+307 NIALSI

-357 NKKKQEAL
+357 NKKRQEAL

-378 TLRTSKYKGKISYG
+378 TLRTNKYKGKVSYG

-399 ESIFDTID
+399 ESIFDNID
-407 ETDLGQFRRLIEL
+407 EIDLGQFRRLIEL
-420 KVSDDDLFKNKETVE
+420 KVSGADLFKDKETVE

-449 KNFVNWIL
+449 KDFVALIL
-457 LNIANDENIIKNRY
+457 YKMAKGENIIKDRY
-471 NMIRQAINTYY
+471 NMIRQSINIHY

-502 EAVLEDVKARLE
+502 EAVLEDIKARLE
-514 KDNIVITDREAALK
+514 KDNIAITDREAALK
-528 TIERL
+528 TIEKL
-533 VRNLKQVV
+533 IRNLKQVV

-553 EELINETLDLHISTE
+553 EELINETLDSLMNNE

-576 EEYGAVELEE
+576 EEYGAVESEE
-586 DSEEEYRAESEEDK
+586 DSEEECEAESEENK
-600 KTNAR
+600 KIRAR
-605 LMFNDKNKLNTLKA
+605 LMFNDKNKLSTLKA

-637 AKENSGVIAANKNRF
+637 AEKNSGIIAANKTRF

-701 HFYTTRTSKGYRL
+701 HFYTTRTGKGYRL

-727 FLILAADNNL
+727 FIILAADNNL

-780 TADIADIKSS
+780 TADITDIKSS

-802 SNDVWFNLEI
+802 SNDVWFNLEV
-812 EDNNT
+812 EDNNA
-817 SQPNEADT
+817 SQPTEADT

>member
-16 TTIQNLNTTTETTI
+16 NTIQNLNTTTETTI

-45 ADNEKYELINK
+45 ADNEKYRLIND
-56 VLKDVYNIDISMIEI
+56 VLKDVYSIDVSMIEI

-125 GVVTFNVDY
+125 GVVTFKVDY
-134 ETYNER
+134 ETYKKR
-140 LEEIIKEY
+140 LEEVIKKY
-148 ENKKGYEKDI
+148 ENKDGYEKDI
-158 EEILDSNK
+158 EEILKSNEA
-166 NDKKDTLIILARI
+166 DKKDTLIILTRI

-203 NNQKVFVYADKIY
+203 NNQKVFVYADRIY
-216 KTVENANNA
+216 KTDNKE
-225 PDLGELPAIC
+225 PKLEELPAIC

-244 VSDISSDYTNMI
+244 VSDISSDYVNMI
-256 YDLMHYHTKYPAIII
+256 DELMHYETKYPAIII

-307 NIALSM
+307 NIALSI

-343 VMDEQALKLNNMSE
+343 IMDEQALRLNNMSE

-365 IQIFRVYNNTIKD
+365 IQIFRIYNNTIKD

-407 ETDLGQFRRLIEL
+407 EIDLGQFRRLIEL
-420 KVSDDDLFKNKETVE
+420 KVSGADLFKDKETVE

-449 KNFVNWIL
+449 REFVALIL
-457 LNIANDENIIKNRY
+457 SKIANDEDSIKDRY
-471 NMIRQAINTYY
+471 NEIKQAINVYY

-489 EKLKINSNATDIK
+489 EKIKENGNFTDIK
-502 EAVLEDVKARLE
+502 EAVLEDIKARLE
-514 KDNIVITDREAALK
+514 KDNIVITDKEAALK
-528 TIERL
+528 TVERL
-533 VRNLKQVV
+533 IRNLKQVV

-553 EELINETLDLHISTE
+553 EELINDTLDF
-568 GEYDALIE
+568 LINNVE
-576 EEYGAVELEE
+576 DDYGAV
-586 DSEEEYRAESEEDK
+586 DSEEEYKAESEADK
-600 KTNAR
+600 KLRMKLILA
-605 LMFNDKNKLNTLKA
+605 DGNKAKTLKV
-619 LENNILDMQLSID
+619 LEDNILDMQLSID
-632 DIEEK
+632 DIEKKAEK
-637 AKENSGVIAANKNRF
+637 NSGIIAANKTRF

-671 KELLSLLTDLE
+671 KELISLLADLE

-690 LEKDSNGDEGY
+690 LKKDSNGDEGY
-701 HFYTTRTSKGYRL
+701 HFYTTRPSKGYRL

-762 VVKTS
+762 VVKTN

-802 SNDVWFNLEI
+802 SNDVWFNLEV

-817 SQPNEADT
+817 LQSNEVDT
-825 SNSEEKGDK
+825 SKSEDKEDK

>member
-16 TTIQNLNTTTETTI
+16 NTIQNLNTTTETTI

-45 ADNEKYELINK
+45 ADNEKYRLINDA
-56 VLKDVYNIDISMIEI
+56 LKDVYSIDVSMIEI

-125 GVVTFNVDY
+125 GVVTFKVDY
-134 ETYNER
+134 ETYKKR
-140 LEEIIKEY
+140 LEEVIKKY
-148 ENKKGYEKDI
+148 ENKDGYEKDI
-158 EEILDSNK
+158 EEILKSNEA
-166 NDKKDTLIILARI
+166 DKKDTLIILTRI

-203 NNQKVFVYADKIY
+203 NNQKVFVYADRIY
-216 KTVENANNA
+216 KTDNKE
-225 PDLGELPAIC
+225 PKLEELPAIC

-244 VSDISSDYTNMI
+244 VSDISSDYVNMI
-256 YDLMHYHTKYPAIII
+256 DELMHYETKYPAIII

-307 NIALSM
+307 NIALSI

-343 VMDEQALKLNNMSE
+343 IMDEQALRLNNMSE

-365 IQIFRVYNNTIKD
+365 IQIFRIYNNTIKD

-407 ETDLGQFRRLIEL
+407 EIDLGQFRRLIEL
-420 KVSDDDLFKNKETVE
+420 KVSGADLFKDKETVE

-449 KNFVNWIL
+449 REFVALIL
-457 LNIANDENIIKNRY
+457 SKIANDEDSIKDRY
-471 NMIRQAINTYY
+471 NEIKQAINVYY

-489 EKLKINSNATDIK
+489 EKIKENGNFTDIK
-502 EAVLEDVKARLE
+502 EAVLEDIKARLE
-514 KDNIVITDREAALK
+514 KDNIVITDKEAALK
-528 TIERL
+528 TVERL
-533 VRNLKQVV
+533 IRNLKQVV

-553 EELINETLDLHISTE
+553 EELINDTLDF
-568 GEYDALIE
+568 LINNVE
-576 EEYGAVELEE
+576 DDYGAV
-586 DSEEEYRAESEEDK
+586 DSEEEYKAESEADK
-600 KTNAR
+600 KLRMKLILA
-605 LMFNDKNKLNTLKA
+605 DGNKAKTLKV
-619 LENNILDMQLSID
+619 LEDNILDMQLSID
-632 DIEEK
+632 DIEKKAEK
-637 AKENSGVIAANKNRF
+637 NSGIIAANKTRF

-671 KELLSLLTDLE
+671 KELISLLADLE

-690 LEKDSNGDEGY
+690 LKKDSNGDEGY
-701 HFYTTRTSKGYRL
+701 HFYTTRPSKGYRL

-762 VVKTS
+762 VVKTN

-802 SNDVWFNLEI
+802 SNDVWFNLEV

-817 SQPNEADT
+817 LQSNEVDT
-825 SNSEEKGDK
+825 SKSEDKEDK